1 MFLRRLDVAPLKAFM
16 RLEGILRKSGNKDVY
31 MARVNFQ
38 GYYLGLHFL
47 SYLIDSSSEIR
58 LDLTN

>member
-1 MFLRRLDVAPLKAFM
+1 M
-16 RLEGILRKSGNKDVY
+16 RLEGILRRSGNKDVY
-31 MARVNFQ
+31 MAWLNFQ